1 MTIELGNLHPD
12 DHRGRYQGGHQGGR
26 CRRWAAVGLS
36 VLLIGTAISV
46 RPVCAQEAAAETETL
61 ADVSTEAKIPAPSDS
76 GKRRSLFDTL
86 AEGGIV
92 GAMIGLLSMI
102 SVGFVVEH
110 FIHIRHKT
118 MMPENLVLDLE
129 ELVHDGRLDEAIAL
143 CQEPQNDSL
152 VAQVVLAG
160 LERFQSSQFGFAE
173 YKAAVEEAGEDQT
186 GRLYRKTE
194 VLNLI
199 GSIAPMLGLTGT
211 VLGMIEAFNQ
221 IAASGGMA
229 KPDQLAGGIGQALVT
244 TLMGLV
250 VAIPT
255 MIAFSFFRNR
265 IDSIVAEAGK
275 RVEQILTPLGQRR
288 T

>member
-1 MTIELGNLHPD
+1 MTIESLCYSAARSYGRLLV
-12 DHRGRYQGGHQGGR
+12 RGIL
-26 CRRWAAVGLS
+26 VGLAALALTTANPVS
-36 VLLIGTAISV
+36 SSYGQDSSAGEVLSEVA
-46 RPVCAQEAAAETETL
+46 PEA
-61 ADVSTEAKIPAPSDS
+61 PAPDSSDT

-86 AEGGIV
+86 ADGGLV
-92 GAMIGLLSMI
+92 GALIGLLSMI
-102 SVGFVVEH
+102 AVGFVVEH
-110 FIHIRHKT
+110 FIHIRHTT
-118 MMPENLVLDLE
+118 MMPETLVLDLE
-129 ELVHDGRLDEAIAL
+129 ELIHDGQLEEATEL
-143 CQEPQNDSL
+143 CKDPSNDSL
-152 VAQVVLAG
+152 IAHVVLAG
-160 LERFQSSQFGFAE
+160 LERFQGSQFGFAE

-211 VLGMIEAFNQ
+211 VLGMIDAFNQ

-229 KPDQLAGGIGQALVT
+229 KPDQLAAGIGQALVT

-288 T
+288 S

>member
-1 MTIELGNLHPD
+1 MTIEALHF
-12 DHRGRYQGGHQGGR
+12 
-26 CRRWAAVGLS
+26 
-36 VLLIGTAISV
+36 
-46 RPVCAQEAAAETETL
+46 L
-61 ADVSTEAKIPAPSDS
+61 ADRSQSRSSLRWILAGLAALALTTAFPAPSSYGQENADEVLSDVAPETPSSAAADS

-86 AEGGIV
+86 ADGGLV
-92 GAMIGLLSMI
+92 GVLIGLLSMI
-102 SVGFVVEH
+102 AVGFVVEH
-110 FIHIRHKT
+110 FIHIRHTT
-118 MMPENLVLDLE
+118 MLPENLVLDLE
-129 ELVHDGRLDEAIAL
+129 ELIHDGQLEEATEL
-143 CQEPQNDSL
+143 CKDPSNDSL
-152 VAQVVLAG
+152 VAHVVLAG
-160 LERFQSSQFGFAE
+160 LERFQGSQFGFAE

-211 VLGMIEAFNQ
+211 VLGMIDAFNQ

-229 KPDQLAGGIGQALVT
+229 KPDQLAAGIGQALVT

-265 IDSIVAEAGK
+265 IDSLVAEAGK

-288 T
+288 S

>member
-1 MTIELGNLHPD
+1 MTIESLHFPAD
-12 DHRGRYQGGHQGGR
+12 RSQSRSSL
-26 CRRWAAVGLS
+26 RWILAGLAALALTTAFPALS
-36 VLLIGTAISV
+36 SYGQENADEVLSDVAPETPSS
-46 RPVCAQEAAAETETL
+46 AAA
-61 ADVSTEAKIPAPSDS
+61 DS

-86 AEGGIV
+86 ADGGLV
-92 GAMIGLLSMI
+92 GVLIGLLSMI
-102 SVGFVVEH
+102 AVGFVVEH
-110 FIHIRHKT
+110 FIHIRHTT
-118 MMPENLVLDLE
+118 MLPENLVLDLE
-129 ELVHDGRLDEAIAL
+129 ELIHDGQLEEATEL
-143 CQEPQNDSL
+143 CKDPSNDSL
-152 VAQVVLAG
+152 VAHVVLAG
-160 LERFQSSQFGFAE
+160 LERFQGSQFGFAE

-211 VLGMIEAFNQ
+211 VLGMIDAFNQ

-229 KPDQLAGGIGQALVT
+229 KPDQLAAGIGQALVT

-265 IDSIVAEAGK
+265 IDSLVAEAGK

-288 T
+288 S

>member
-1 MTIELGNLHPD
+1 MTIESVSCFTERVETCPLVRGFLLGLTFLALTIASPVSFSY
-12 DHRGRYQGGHQGGR
+12 GQESSTGES
-26 CRRWAAVGLS
+26 LS
-36 VLLIGTAISV
+36 EVA
-46 RPVCAQEAAAETETL
+46 PQA
-61 ADVSTEAKIPAPSDS
+61 PAPEPSDS
-76 GKRRSLFDTL
+76 GKHRSLFDTL
-86 AEGGIV
+86 ADGGLV
-92 GAMIGLLSMI
+92 GALIGLLSMI
-102 SVGFVVEH
+102 AVGFVVEH
-110 FIHIRHKT
+110 FIHILHTT
-118 MMPENLVLDLE
+118 MMPDTLVRDLE
-129 ELVHDGRLDEAIAL
+129 ELIHDGQLEEATEL
-143 CQEPQNDSL
+143 CKDPSNDSL
-152 VAQVVLAG
+152 IAHVVLAG
-160 LERFQSSQFGFAE
+160 LERFQGSQFGFAE

-211 VLGMIEAFNQ
+211 VLGMIDAFNQ

-229 KPDQLAGGIGQALVT
+229 KPDQLAAGIGQALVT

-288 T
+288 S

>member
-1 MTIELGNLHPD
+1 MTIEFLSCFTDRVETRPQVRGILLGLTVLALTTASPVSSSYGQDSNA
-12 DHRGRYQGGHQGGR
+12 GES
-26 CRRWAAVGLS
+26 LS
-36 VLLIGTAISV
+36 EVAPQASA
-46 RPVCAQEAAAETETL
+46 PE
-61 ADVSTEAKIPAPSDS
+61 PSDS
-76 GKRRSLFDTL
+76 GKHRSLFDTL
-86 AEGGIV
+86 ADGGLV
-92 GAMIGLLSMI
+92 GALIGLLSMI
-102 SVGFVVEH
+102 AVGFVVEH
-110 FIHIRHKT
+110 FIHIRHTT
-118 MMPENLVLDLE
+118 MMPETLVLDLE
-129 ELVHDGRLDEAIAL
+129 ELIHDGQLEEATEL
-143 CQEPQNDSL
+143 CKDPSNDSL
-152 VAQVVLAG
+152 IAHVVLAG
-160 LERFQSSQFGFAE
+160 LERFQGSQFGFAE

-211 VLGMIEAFNQ
+211 VLGMIDAFNQ

-229 KPDQLAGGIGQALVT
+229 KPDQLAAGIGQALVT

-288 T
+288 S

>member
-1 MTIELGNLHPD
+1 MTIASLHCFPA
-12 DHRGRYQGGHQGGR
+12 RAQGHSLVHGIL
-26 CRRWAAVGLS
+26 VGLA
-36 VLLIGTAISV
+36 VLALTTAS
-46 RPVCAQEAAAETETL
+46 PVSSSYGQDASTAEVLSEVAPET
-61 ADVSTEAKIPAPSDS
+61 PAPDPPES

-86 AEGGIV
+86 ADGGLV
-92 GAMIGLLSMI
+92 GVLIGLLSMI
-102 SVGFVVEH
+102 AVGFVVEH
-110 FIHIRHKT
+110 FIHIRHTT

-129 ELVHDGRLDEAIAL
+129 ELIHDGQLEEATEL
-143 CQEPQNDSL
+143 CKDPSNDSL
-152 VAQVVLAG
+152 IAHVVLAG
-160 LERFQSSQFGFAE
+160 LERFQGSQFGFAE

-211 VLGMIEAFNQ
+211 VLGMIDAFNQ

-229 KPDQLAGGIGQALVT
+229 KPDQLAAGIGQALVT

-288 T
+288 S